1 MCRTV
6 LLIYERWLRISRE
19 VRKKRAASLIK
30 VFGESREPCFQQG
43 SLAAGGNP
51 CIIAVLSIAE

>member
-30 VFGESREPCFQQG
+30 VFGDS
-43 SLAAGGNP
+43 
-51 CIIAVLSIAE
+51 